1 MLFRTG
7 LTVDCKEFQERI
19 SSAVDRRLPQQERE
33 QFEEHGRRCPACR
46 QEYEQERS
54 TKTLLR
60 EHVKMVHVPPDLQV
74 AIARAIERQAEGAE
88 DSRSRLLSLVRTPR
102 TRFALAFAL
111 TAVLIVF
118 LARRSEPPESAPV
131 ITAGLDA
138 NNVIRQSVDDFHRIL
153 RGELAPQ
160 VASAESV
167 ELQDFF
173 TGKTSFPVVV
183 PHMRECT
190 LVGGVLQE
198 HNGVR
203 LPHIVYRAGDDVIS
217 VYQACWETVQE
228 GQSLDLT
235 PEAKAAILKNG
246 WYTPA
251 PAGNDAVVL
260 WRHDRT
266 LCVAVSHM
274 GLDRL
279 LASVRSGADST
290 LP

>member
-1 MLFRTG
+1 MP
-7 LTVDCKEFQERI
+7 VDCKEFQERI
-19 SSAVDRRLPQQERE
+19 SSAVDRRLPRLERE
-33 QFEEHGRRCPACR
+33 QFEEHSRSCPACR
-46 QEYEQERS
+46 QEYANECS

-60 EHVKMVHVPPDLQV
+60 ERTRMVHVPPDLQV
-74 AIARAIERQAEGAE
+74 AIARAIDREAGVTEHP
-88 DSRSRLLSLVRTPR
+88 RSRLHALVQTPR
-102 TRFALAFAL
+102 VRIAFAFAL
-111 TAVLIVF
+111 TAILVIIF
-118 LARRSEPPESAPV
+118 LARPSAPPESAPV

-138 NNVIRQSVDDFHRIL
+138 NNVIRQSVDDFHMIL

-198 HNGVR
+198 HNGMR

-217 VYQACWETVQE
+217 VYQACWETVKE
-228 GQSLDLT
+228 GRTLDLT
-235 PEAKAAILKNG
+235 PEAKAAIMKSG